1 MDPPLTINDL
11 PDHGPPELPPY
22 VSDAPIRG
30 CSICERPT
38 RHYTVILGRDVCDDC
53 KRVLDNEAKV
63 AEVFKPIV
71 PLVGTGEA

>member
-1 MDPPLTINDL
+1 MEPLTPADNT
-11 PDHGPPELPPY
+11 DHGPPDLPPY

-53 KRVLDNEAKV
+53 KRVLDTEAKV

-71 PLVGTGEA
+71 PLVGTGDV